1 MANPARELPL
11 DILMRIFGFLPI
23 PSVCR
28 LRAVCKQWN
37 ALIDSPEFG
46 TLCALAPRQRFYV
59 LLTPGKNRN
68 SDAGWCVLDLMDERF
83 YNLDSTYLVDHT
95 KRENPSGTFNYSLDT
110 VDAAGGLFLVLYR
123 TSNLKALYVCHPV
136 TKTLKRLPPI
146 VDMDLNLPMLTVD
159 YSAKAYK
166 VVFFGERMHMYDSEV
181 EKWILLASPPDN
193 TDPVCAAVCNNT
205 IYTVFGNGSCYVL
218 LTYSLLDDVWSNK
231 GIELSQSLSF
241 VQLVVCSGEVYIVA
255 GSRMRC
261 YCGLETCLKSGITI
275 SKVLPSPKVP
285 VRVARMPETWH
296 SLLYPTISTW
306 NNCEGMPSFLAVAS
320 EGAIV
325 FTSSSGRSVVYDLS
339 RASWRS
345 VQKRHHFNRTLAA
358 SSTTLNPGFLL

>member
-1 MANPARELPL
+1 MAHPAARELPI
-11 DILMRIFGFLPI
+11 DILMRIFGFLPV

-59 LLTPGKNRN
+59 LLTPGKCHNA
-68 SDAGWCVLDLMDERF
+68 DAGWCVLDLTDERF
-83 YNLDSTYLVDHT
+83 YNLDSSYLIDHT
-95 KRENPSGTFNYSLDT
+95 KQANPSNPNYSLDT

-123 TSNLKALYVCHPV
+123 ASNLKALYVCHPV

-146 VDMDLNLPMLTVD
+146 VDDLILPRLTVD
-159 YSAKAYK
+159 YSANAYK

-181 EKWILLASPPDN
+181 ERWSLLANPPDN
-193 TDPVCAAVCNNT
+193 TDPVSSAVCNNT
-205 IYTVFGNGSCYVL
+205 VYTIFGNGSCYVL
-218 LTYSLLDDVWSNK
+218 LTYSLLDDLWSNK
-231 GIELSQSLSF
+231 GTELPQSLSF

-255 GSRMRC
+255 GSRIRC
-261 YCGLETCLKSGITI
+261 YCGQETCLKSGITI

-296 SLLYPTISTW
+296 SLLYPKCLAW
-306 NNCEGMPSFLAVAS
+306 NNCEGMPSFLAVAT

-339 RASWRS
+339 RGTWRS
-345 VQKRHHFNRTLAA
+345 VQQRHHFNRTIAA

>member
-1 MANPARELPL
+1 MASVELPL
-11 DILMRIFGFLPI
+11 DILMRIFGFLPV

-59 LLTPGKNRN
+59 LLTPGKCRN
-68 SDAGWCVLDLMDERF
+68 SDAGWCVLDLADERF
-83 YNLDSTYLVDHT
+83 YNLDSTYLVDQA
-95 KRENPSGTFNYSLDT
+95 NPTRNPNYWLDT

-123 TSNLKALYVCHPV
+123 SSDLKALYVCHPV
-136 TKTLKRLPPI
+136 TKSLKLLPPI
-146 VDMDLNLPMLTVD
+146 VDLDLVLPTLAVD

-166 VVFFGERMHMYDSEV
+166 VVLFGECMHMYDSER
-181 EKWILLASPPDN
+181 EKWTMLASPPGN
-193 TDPVCAAVCNNT
+193 TSPVSSAVCNNR
-205 IYTVFGNGSCYVL
+205 IYTVFGKNGSCYIL
-218 LTYSLLDDVWSNK
+218 LTYSLLDDEWSSK
-231 GIELSQSLSF
+231 GIELPPSLSF
-241 VQLVVCSGEVYIVA
+241 VQLVVASGEVYIVA
-255 GSRMRC
+255 GTRIQC
-261 YCGLETCLKSGITI
+261 YCGQETCMKSGITI
-275 SKVLPSPKVP
+275 SRVLPSPKLP
-285 VRVARMPETWH
+285 VRVAGMPETWH
-296 SLLYPTISTW
+296 SLLYPKCSAW

-339 RASWRS
+339 RGLWRS
-345 VQKRHHFNRTLAA
+345 VQKRHHFTRTLSA